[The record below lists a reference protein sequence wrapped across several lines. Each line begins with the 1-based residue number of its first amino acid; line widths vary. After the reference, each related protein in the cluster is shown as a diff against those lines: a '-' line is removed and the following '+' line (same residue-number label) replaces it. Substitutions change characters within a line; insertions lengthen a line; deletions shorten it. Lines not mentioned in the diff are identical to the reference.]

1 VTPHDGMQERTV
13 VPLKP
18 STSCS
23 RLEAVAEADG
33 RCVTYDLWQT
43 CVATAVPSALPRFPK
58 AHMPLCPHASE
69 FSRESGHRC
78 RIDS

>member
-1 VTPHDGMQERTV
+1 MTPHDGMQERTV

-18 STSCS
+18 SASCS

-43 CVATAVPSALPRFPK
+43 CVATAVPSYSAATLPES
-58 AHMPLCPHASE
+58 AHAPVPTCL
-69 FSRESGHRC
+69 
-78 RIDS
+78 